1 MSPSAKLTSID
12 AVEKMSA
19 TLAKFGEEV
28 ATALDQL
35 DIESKRA
42 MEWISHDRKMHWET
56 QVRRNRDGISEA
68 RSELERAL
76 TYRGVAGQRPACREE
91 RAELEKMKRRL
102 HISEGK
108 IEAVR
113 HWKNTIDHQVLELV
127 GSMSQLAQWL
137 QADLPR
143 AQGVLKRMMTTLE
156 SYVAT
161 PATTDDAPAET
172 ATTSGTTSR
181 IERAAEDGGDGGD
194 GGGQRAEG
202 SDNDEEASGED
213 M

>member
-1 MSPSAKLTSID
+1 MSPAAKLTSID

-28 ATALDQL
+28 AAALDQL

-42 MEWISHDRKMHWET
+42 MEWIGHDRKMHWET

-91 RAELEKMKRRL
+91 RAELEKIKRRL
-102 HISEGK
+102 HVSEGK

-113 HWKNTIDHQVLELV
+113 HWKNSIDHQVLELV

-143 AQGVLKRMMTTLE
+143 AQGMLKQMMTTLE

-161 PATTDDAPAET
+161 PATTDDAPAKST
-172 ATTSGTTSR
+172 PTSTTTSR
-181 IERAAEDGGDGGD
+181 IEPVMEEEEE
-194 GGGQRAEG
+194 GGGQMAEG
-202 SDNDEEASGED
+202 SDNEEEVNGEG